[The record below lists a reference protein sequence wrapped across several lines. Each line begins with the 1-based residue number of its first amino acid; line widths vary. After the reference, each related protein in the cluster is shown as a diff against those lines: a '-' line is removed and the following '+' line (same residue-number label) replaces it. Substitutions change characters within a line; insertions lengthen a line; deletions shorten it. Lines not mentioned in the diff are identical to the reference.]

1 MVIKRYDNHQEK
13 SCLKLLLLPEK
24 HSADFEIL
32 LQVLPQTGLKNV
44 WLLLSK
50 EISDRGT
57 FDSGSFWKHACIWK
71 KLQKPVHW
79 IFGLF

>member
-1 MVIKRYDNHQEK
+1 
-13 SCLKLLLLPEK
+13 
-24 HSADFEIL
+24 
-32 LQVLPQTGLKNV
+32 LKNV

-57 FDSGSFWKHACIWK
+57 FDSGSFWKHACIRK

-79 IFGLF
+79 IFGPF